1 MKRILFLILFFLNYQ
16 NVYAQEFSVFNEL
29 NFFKTG
35 EYLYEFGFFKLNVY
49 KVHFYCKS
57 RECSKKDIKNAN
69 GTFYIKFEYLRDV
82 KKKYSVKGW
91 TVGLKRNLGSK
102 YLEFKNEIGWLKQN
116 TFEIKKND
124 VVVIGV
130 DEGEVTFYKN
140 NEIMANT
147 QNLKLTKIIFLPWI
161 GKKPITKNCIKNL
174 FKFAK

>member
-1 MKRILFLILFFLNYQ
+1 MKSMLFLILFFLNYQ
-16 NVYAQEFSVFNEL
+16 NVYAQEFSGFNEL
-29 NFFKTG
+29 NYFKTG

-49 KVHFYCKS
+49 KVHFYCKAKACTK
-57 RECSKKDIKNAN
+57 EDIKNAN

-91 TVGLKRNLGSK
+91 NVGLKRNLGPK

>member
-16 NVYAQEFSVFNEL
+16 NVYAQEFSGFDEL
-29 NFFKTG
+29 NYFKTG

-49 KVHFYCKS
+49 KVHFYCKAKACTK
-57 RECSKKDIKNAN
+57 EDIKNVN

-91 TVGLKRNLGSK
+91 NVGLKRNLGPK

-147 QNLKLTKIIFLPWI
+147 QNLKLAKIIFLPWI

>member
-16 NVYAQEFSVFNEL
+16 NVYAQEFSGFNEL
-29 NFFKTG
+29 NYFKTG

-57 RECSKKDIKNAN
+57 RECSKEDIKNAN

-82 KKKYSVKGW
+82 KKKHSVKGW
-91 TVGLKRNLGSK
+91 NVGLKRNLGSK

>member
-16 NVYAQEFSVFNEL
+16 NVYAQEFSGFDEL
-29 NFFKTG
+29 NYFKTG

-57 RECSKKDIKNAN
+57 RECSKEDIKNTN

-91 TVGLKRNLGSK
+91 NVGLKRNLGSK
-102 YLEFKNEIGWLKQN
+102 HFEFKNEIGWLKQN

-147 QNLKLTKIIFLPWI
+147 QNLKLAKIIFLPWI
-161 GKKPITKNCIKNL
+161 GEKPITKNFKKHL
-174 FKFAK
+174 FKFAT